1 MSLVDHIKEFSKI
14 KFNSINEN
22 FNEIEIEVSKDKLFE
37 TMLILKDDPI
47 CFFEQLTDITAVDY
61 PQKKERFLLIYQLLS
76 ISNNNRIRVLCYV
89 SEDDTIPTIS
99 KIYPSAIWAERELW
113 DMFGIFVNDHPDLR
127 RLLTDYGF
135 QGHPLRKDFPLTGHT
150 EVGYDLENRRVVYT
164 PVELVQDFREFDFDS
179 PWGVFDKNSDIE
191 KKTKK

>member
-1 MSLVDHIKEFSKI
+1 MSLFDHIKEILKI

-22 FNEIEIEVSKDKLFE
+22 FNEIEIEVSKDKLVE
-37 TMLILKDDPI
+37 TILILKDDPI

-61 PQKKERFLLIYQLLS
+61 PQKKERFLIIYQLLS
-76 ISNNNRIRVLCYV
+76 VSNNNRIRVLCNI
-89 SEDDTIPTIS
+89 SEDETIPTVS

-150 EVGYDLENRRVVYT
+150 EVSYDLEHRRVVYN
-164 PVELVQDFREFDFDS
+164 PVELVQDFREFDFTS
-179 PWGVFDKNSDIE
+179 PWGVLDKSSGTEENSE
-191 KKTKK
+191 K

>member
-1 MSLVDHIKEFSKI
+1 MSLIDHIKEFSKI
-14 KFNSINEN
+14 KFDSINESLG
-22 FNEIEIEVSKDKLFE
+22 EIEIKISKDKLLE
-37 TMLILKDDPI
+37 TILILRDDPI

-76 ISNNNRIRVLCYV
+76 ISNNNRIRILCYV
-89 SEDDTIPTIS
+89 SEDETIPTVS

-135 QGHPLRKDFPLTGHT
+135 QGHPLRKDFPLTGHN
-150 EVGYDLENRRVVYT
+150 EVSYDLENRRVVYK
-164 PVELVQDFREFDFDS
+164 PVELVQDFRDFDFAS
-179 PWGVFDKNSDIE
+179 PWGALDKSSSTKENKE
-191 KKTKK
+191 K